1 MRRLIRIEVERTREP
16 SLYDLDYDDQLK
28 EAIRIIESEDFEK
41 LVKSTKTLKE
51 LQEQALLE
59 DKSLSKES
67 KEDKN

>member
-59 DKSLSKES
+59 DKSLSKDS
-67 KEDKN
+67 KEDNN